1 MFFGQRFKESA
12 FPQKVIIV
20 VILLYTCKSRVIQI
34 NGRKF
39 VSDSDIFFL
48 QNLFELYIV
57 DATFLPQNI
66 SNEHIVGLSNT
77 IA

>member
-1 MFFGQRFKESA
+1 M
-12 FPQKVIIV
+12 
-20 VILLYTCKSRVIQI
+20 ILI

-39 VSDSDIFFL
+39 VSYSDIFFL

-66 SNEHIVGLSNT
+66 SNEHIVGLSN
-77 IA
+77 AVV